1 MLASVNSECAEWT
14 GEQLAGYFR
23 ERLNLA
29 TALACR
35 AEQERRFG
43 RYASARECHE
53 QWESAIAEVKRLLPL
68 VRESGVAVFVS
79 QHTESRHRRKRR

>member
-53 QWESAIAEVKRLLPL
+53 QWERAIAEVKRLLPL

-79 QHTESRHRRKRR
+79 QRTESRHRRKRR

>member
-1 MLASVNSECAEWT
+1 MLASVNSECANWT

-23 ERLNLA
+23 ERLKLA

-43 RYASARECHE
+43 RYASASECHE
-53 QWESAIAEVKRLLPL
+53 QWETAIAEIKQLLPL
-68 VRESGVAVFVS
+68 VRESGVTVFVS
-79 QHTESRHRRKRR
+79 PAVKSRTRRKRR

>member
-1 MLASVNSECAEWT
+1 MLVSVNSECAERT

-23 ERLNLA
+23 ERLKLA
-29 TALACR
+29 TALACQ

-53 QWESAIAEVKRLLPL
+53 QWESAMAEVKRLLPL

-79 QHTESRHRRKRR
+79 RAAQSRSRRKRR